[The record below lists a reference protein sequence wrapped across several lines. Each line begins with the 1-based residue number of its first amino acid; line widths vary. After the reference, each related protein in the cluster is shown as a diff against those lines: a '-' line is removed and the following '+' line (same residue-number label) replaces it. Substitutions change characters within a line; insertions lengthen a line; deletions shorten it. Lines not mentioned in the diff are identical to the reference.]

1 MDVCH
6 CTVNGEG
13 PTEAVGERKDAGTNF
28 PVRRSLGTRCA
39 PAGTAPLT
47 VHSAH
52 AAEAPA
58 RAACVRVNPA
68 SIHHFPSSCGTRI
81 HLHPGVPAHLA
92 VLAVFSSTCAS
103 AALPDC

>member
-28 PVRRSLGTRCA
+28 PVRRSFGTRCA

-52 AAEAPA
+52 AAES
-58 RAACVRVNPA
+58 ACACYMCVSTRHQSIIFPRVVG
-68 SIHHFPSSCGTRI
+68 HVYMCTREF
-81 HLHPGVPAHLA
+81 LPTLA
-92 VLAVFSSTCAS
+92 VLI
-103 AALPDC
+103 

>member
-52 AAEAPA
+52 AAESACACCMCACQPGINPSFSLELWDTYTSAPG
-58 RAACVRVNPA
+58 
-68 SIHHFPSSCGTRI
+68 SSCPLG
-81 HLHPGVPAHLA
+81 GVGG
-92 VLAVFSSTCAS
+92 VQ
-103 AALPDC
+103 